1 MVHSKT
7 YPKLEKTKYSEF
19 IRGQD
24 MKKSADALLSGSI
37 YFGMDHEWTRLFKFS
52 PAFYALLMHAA
63 IFVFHHCIALFPKYH
78 DELVLFLLLIV

>member
-24 MKKSADALLSGSI
+24 MKKSADALLSGSVSLKVTVPDNQQI
-37 YFGMDHEWTRLFKFS
+37 NYVYIQVSVSSTVKILHVGSKWGL
-52 PAFYALLMHAA
+52 
-63 IFVFHHCIALFPKYH
+63 VF
-78 DELVLFLLLIV
+78 